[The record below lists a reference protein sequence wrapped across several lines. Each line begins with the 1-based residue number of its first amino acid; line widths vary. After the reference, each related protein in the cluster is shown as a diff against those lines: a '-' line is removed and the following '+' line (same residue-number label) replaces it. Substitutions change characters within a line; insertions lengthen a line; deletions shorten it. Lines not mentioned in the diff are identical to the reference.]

1 MQCIRSDLV
10 KPIRS
15 LKEKFNLRLSD
26 KLSDPSTSAKTYW
39 SIRKTFLN
47 GKKVQ
52 LIPPLLVTEKFD
64 SNILEKAN
72 IFNDIFSQSI
82 SNDRI
87 LLLIS
92 SYCTDNRLNDIYFN
106 YNKVIK
112 VIEYLDPNKAHS
124 HDSV

>member
-1 MQCIRSDLV
+1 MV

-52 LIPPLLVTEKFD
+52 LIPQLLVTEKFA

-82 SNDRI
+82 SKDRI

-92 SYCTDNRLNDIYFN
+92 SYYTDNRLNDIYFN

-124 HDSV
+124 YDIV